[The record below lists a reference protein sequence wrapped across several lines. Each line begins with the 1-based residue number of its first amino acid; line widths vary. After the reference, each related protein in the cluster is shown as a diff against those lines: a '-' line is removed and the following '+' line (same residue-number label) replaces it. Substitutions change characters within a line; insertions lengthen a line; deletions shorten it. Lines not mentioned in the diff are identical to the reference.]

1 MEDGRTNFGEVRP
14 DTTDL
19 AKLLFLEFG
28 LVYSNDWFVA
38 PMTLDTG
45 SIASVA
51 GLAVTNVFGERFWI
65 EAADRGLD
73 SAWQRWSLFT
83 LSASQATAQAD
94 TSLLLL
100 PTVPKVQE
108 GEPREEVVFI
118 RDEMAN
124 MVWGVEKTIPAP
136 DGPGRSGD
144 TAARE
149 TRAYHERLVAAA
161 GTAVSP
167 VLLENDAKIRYDVMS
182 TVPENWIPF
191 IGVRAQGTLRG
202 ISLQRA
208 ALPRIIEGDPVR
220 PYAIVRPRT
229 TLLRVGLD
237 GTALGPYLVPEEE
250 VPRAGIRV
258 TQCFQRTRWT
268 DGRAFV
274 WLGARKETGRG
285 EGWSGLA
292 FDRVVLK

>member
-1 MEDGRTNFGEVRP
+1 MNT
-14 DTTDL
+14 
-19 AKLLFLEFG
+19 
-28 LVYSNDWFVA
+28 
-38 PMTLDTG
+38 
-45 SIASVA
+45 
-51 GLAVTNVFGERFWI
+51 FGERFWI
-65 EAADRGLD
+65 EAAGRGAD
-73 SAWQRWSLFT
+73 AAWQRWSLFT
-83 LSASQATAQAD
+83 LVSRDPAGQVD

-100 PTVPKVQE
+100 PAAAKVQE

-124 MVWGVEKTIPAP
+124 MVWGIEKTIPAP
-136 DGPGRSGD
+136 DGTGRSGD

-149 TRAYHERLVAAA
+149 TRAYHERLIAAA
-161 GTAVSP
+161 GTASVP
-167 VLLENDAKIRYDVMS
+167 VQLENDAQIRYDVMS

-191 IGVRAQGTLRG
+191 IGVRAQGTTRG
-202 ISLQRA
+202 ILLQRA
-208 ALPRIIEGDPVR
+208 ALARIIEGDPVR

-229 TLLRVGLD
+229 TLLRVGLE

-258 TQCFQRTRWT
+258 TACYQRTRWT

-292 FDRVVLK
+292 FDRAVATS